1 MLPTLSPCVSSI
13 SHPRGSLTSSNTV
26 FTTFSRAF
34 SYPRRTESFVNKT
47 PSLLPLKTAGIRNA
61 AKQPASPV
69 RAKSGSFP
77 PQTHPRGASP
87 DRNRDFF
94 QTRDRWRQA
103 IEIPAGTS
111 TTVNRPDFAHLSTIQ
126 QESQK
131 VVDFGVQNSLQAEQH
146 RQDGGLVAHAAQG
159 FGIVV
164 LEAVFPRVP
173 EGLELSLIHI

>member
-1 MLPTLSPCVSSI
+1 MLPTLSPCVSST

-34 SYPRRTESFVNKT
+34 SYPRRTESFINKT

-61 AKQPASPV
+61 AKQPASPA

-94 QTRDRWRQA
+94 QTRDRWRQLQLSRQLA
-103 IEIPAGTS
+103 THPDHTAGNASSPRLITS
-111 TTVNRPDFAHLSTIQ
+111 FCRETKHARRSWNNRGFHLLL
-126 QESQK
+126 
-131 VVDFGVQNSLQAEQH
+131 FGA
-146 RQDGGLVAHAAQG
+146 
-159 FGIVV
+159 GISVTWTS
-164 LEAVFPRVP
+164 PR
-173 EGLELSLIHI
+173 EYRG